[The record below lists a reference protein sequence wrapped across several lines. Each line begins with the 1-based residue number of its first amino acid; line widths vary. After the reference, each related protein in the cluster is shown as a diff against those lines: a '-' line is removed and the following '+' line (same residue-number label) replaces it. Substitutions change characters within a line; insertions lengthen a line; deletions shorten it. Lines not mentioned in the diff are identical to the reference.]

1 MFLVQSKGGK
11 KMKRRLA
18 LLLALTLTFASFP
31 VAGAAAA
38 EAEPVETQVVTE
50 VSEENEMV
58 PAEETVQADEEE
70 EAAAGESVQED
81 ASEAEQGEDQEEAA
95 EAAEGA
101 EEGETAEAAGE
112 GMTDEVAPVEEPA
125 EGTTE
130 EAAVVDETLIEEEA
144 KKAEEAKNGFVV
156 ENGATYYYINNVMQT
171 GLISIS
177 GVGTFYFMDPSYI
190 AYQASK
196 KGQMLTGWK
205 TVDGIVR
212 YFADEKYTAA
222 SVKTGKMLT
231 GWKVIGGKTYYL
243 DKSTGEQYQGWRTID
258 GYKYFFNDGSYS
270 GAGKG
275 QMLTGFK
282 IVNGVSYYF
291 ADYRCKSLPTGAR
304 ATGWKKING
313 NTYYFKDSKYTG
325 KGEYGQMLTGA
336 KYIAGKAYYFNKG
349 GVMQTGWVKTT
360 AGVMAYYTSTGAST
374 GKAGWK
380 QNGSAWYYLNANGM
394 AKTGWLTLNSSS
406 IYYLDKDK
414 AGKMTVGPKKF
425 PNGKIYFFDD
435 DGRRAVKA
443 GWRYYNG
450 YYYYANAS
458 GTTAANKTVEGIKL
472 DEWGRTKMSTMD
484 MKAQGYSSDTNY
496 LILVDK
502 ATHKVCVYKG
512 SKGKW
517 TRIKGEW
524 LCTHGGSSTPVGS
537 FKIDAKASKHGA
549 EYGWLDWTETSAA
562 FCSGL
567 SAGNFIHSILY
578 EKYSRSN
585 PYYLDPVDDTLGASY
600 SRSCIRLKTENAEW
614 VFRNVPVNTRVVVYN

>member
-1 MFLVQSKGGK
+1 
-11 KMKRRLA
+11 MKRRLA
-18 LLLALTLTFASFP
+18 YLLALSLTFASFS
-31 VAGAAAA
+31 VTGVAAA
-38 EAEPVETQVVTE
+38 EADPANTQVVTE
-50 VSEENEMV
+50 V
-58 PAEETVQADEEE
+58 
-70 EAAAGESVQED
+70 
-81 ASEAEQGEDQEEAA
+81 QEEAA
-95 EAAEGA
+95 QEEAAPAEEAAEPA
-101 EEGETAEAAGE
+101 QEEENTAEAVEEQKEDAEAVEENTDAAEGEEAEEAQEGATDESAAE
-112 GMTDEVAPVEEPA
+112 GMTDEVAAVEEPA
-125 EGTTE
+125 EGATE
-130 EAAVVDETLIEEEA
+130 EAAVVEETLIEEEA
-144 KKAEEAKNGFVV
+144 KKAEEAKNGWVSEGGKWFYYT
-156 ENGATYYYINNVMQT
+156 NGKKEAGGRFISVGGAKYYLNADGSRAKGWKTVD
-171 GLISIS
+171 GK
-177 GVGTFYFMDPSYI
+177 VRYFMDTSY
-190 AYQASK
+190 AKYDAAK
-196 KGQMLTGWK
+196 EGQMLTGWK
-205 TVDGIVR
+205 TIN
-212 YFADEKYTAA
+212 
-222 SVKTGKMLT
+222 GK
-231 GWKVIGGKTYYL
+231 VFYL
-243 DKSTGEQYQGWRTID
+243 DKSTGEQYQGWKTID

-270 GAGKG
+270 GAEKG

-360 AGVMAYYTSTGAST
+360 AGVMAYYTSSGAST

-394 AKTGWLTLNSSS
+394 AKVGWLTLNSSS

-425 PNGKIYFFDD
+425 PNGKIYFFDE

-458 GTTAANKTVEGIKL
+458 GTTAANKTVDGIKL

-537 FKIDAKASKHGA
+537 FKIDGKASKHGA

-614 VFRNVPVNTRVVVYN
+614 VFRNIPVNTRVVVYN

>member
-1 MFLVQSKGGK
+1 
-11 KMKRRLA
+11 MKRRLA

-38 EAEPVETQVVTE
+38 ETEPVETQVVTE

-58 PAEETVQADEEE
+58 PAEETVQTDEGEEADAVESGQEAVSEEE
-70 EAAAGESVQED
+70 QD
-81 ASEAEQGEDQEEAA
+81 AA

-101 EEGETAEAAGE
+101 EEGETAEDASE
-112 GMTDEVAPVEEPA
+112 GMTDEFAPAEEPG

-130 EAAVVDETLIEEEA
+130 DAAVVDETLIEEEA

-171 GLISIS
+171 GLINIS

-205 TVDGIVR
+205 TVDGMVR

-243 DKSTGEQYQGWRTID
+243 DKSTGEQYQGWKTID

-270 GAGKG
+270 GAENG
-275 QMLTGFK
+275 QMLSGFK

-336 KYIAGKAYYFNKG
+336 KYIGGKAYYFNKS

-360 AGVMAYYTSTGAST
+360 AGVMAYYTSSGAST

-380 QNGSAWYYLNANGM
+380 QNGSAWYYLNTNGM
-394 AKTGWLTLNSSS
+394 AKTGWLTLNSKS

-425 PNGKIYFFDD
+425 PNGKIYFFDN
-435 DGRRAVKA
+435 DGRRAVTA
-443 GWRYYNG
+443 GWRYYDG

-458 GTTAANKTVEGIKL
+458 GTTAANKTVGGVKL
-472 DEWGRTKMSTMD
+472 DSWGRTTMSEMD
-484 MKAQGYSSDTNY
+484 RKAQDYSSNTNY

-502 ATHKVCVYKG
+502 DAHKVCVYKG
-512 SKGKW
+512 SRNNW
-517 TRIKGEW
+517 VRIKGPW
-524 LCTHGGSSTPVGS
+524 TCTHGGSDTPSGVHETWGPWIS
-537 FKIDAKASKHGA
+537 SDG
-549 EYGWLDWTETSAA
+549 YGWDDFRMTSAA
-562 FCSGL
+562 FCTSLSSG
-567 SAGNFIHSILY
+567 NYFHTILFD
-578 EKYSRSN
+578 KYTRGN
-585 PYYLDPVDDTLGASY
+585 PYNLTPVDDTLGASY
-600 SRSCIRLKTENAEW
+600 SHGCIRLKIEYAEW
-614 VFRNVPVNTRVVVYN
+614 IYRNIPAHTKVVVYN

>member
-1 MFLVQSKGGK
+1 
-11 KMKRRLA
+11 MKRRLA

-38 EAEPVETQVVTE
+38 ETEPVETQVVTE

-58 PAEETVQADEEE
+58 PAEETVQTDEGEEADAVESGQEAVSEEE
-70 EAAAGESVQED
+70 QD
-81 ASEAEQGEDQEEAA
+81 AA

-101 EEGETAEAAGE
+101 EEGETAEDASE
-112 GMTDEVAPVEEPA
+112 GMTDEFAPVEEPG

-130 EAAVVDETLIEEEA
+130 DAAVVDETLIEEEA

-171 GLISIS
+171 GLINIS

-205 TVDGIVR
+205 TVDGMVR

-243 DKSTGEQYQGWRTID
+243 DKSTGEQYQGWKTID

-270 GAGKG
+270 GAEKG

-360 AGVMAYYTSTGAST
+360 AGVMAYYTSSGAST

-394 AKTGWLTLNSSS
+394 AKVGWLTLNSSS

-425 PNGKIYFFDD
+425 PNGKIYFFDE

-458 GTTAANKTVEGIKL
+458 GTTAANKTVDGIKL

-537 FKIDAKASKHGA
+537 FKIDGKASKHGA

-585 PYYLDPVDDTLGASY
+585 PYYQMIRSAQAIPEAASDLKQRTRSGYSATFRSTQELLSITDDPSAGG
-600 SRSCIRLKTENAEW
+600 ENFA
-614 VFRNVPVNTRVVVYN
+614 